1 MIRQQIRLGIQQK
14 RPIRPKIGTI
24 RPQIRLIRPHIRQ
37 IRPQI
42 STIRPHITPIKQ
54 HIRLI
59 ILIRPIQPTVAKANN
74 RYTSKIQ
81 QGVQ

>member
-1 MIRQQIRLGIQQK
+1 MIRQQIRLVIQEK
-14 RPIRPKIGTI
+14 IPIRPKKGTI

-42 STIRPHITPIKQ
+42 SPIRQ